1 MPLSGSID
9 FETFI
14 SKTNLFTHEKPL
26 TRLKQDLFTD
36 YTSVNMDDL
45 STKNNKNKS
54 NILIVLFAAAT
65 MIAAMLS
72 TSVNLL

>member
-1 MPLSGSID
+1 MPLSGLTD
-9 FETFI
+9 LETFI
-14 SKTNLFTHEKPL
+14 SKRNLLFTYEKPL

-36 YTSVNMDDL
+36 YKSVNMDDL
-45 STKNNKNKS
+45 STKNNKS